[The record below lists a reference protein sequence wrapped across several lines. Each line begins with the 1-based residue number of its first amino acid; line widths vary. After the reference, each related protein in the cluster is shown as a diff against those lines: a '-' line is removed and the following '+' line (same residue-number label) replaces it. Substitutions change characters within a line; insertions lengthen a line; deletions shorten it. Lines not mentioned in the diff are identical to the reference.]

1 MKNRLIKAFSVGSC
15 VFVLALVFVFIG
27 TCKNPSASKNDD
39 FGELSDTPDG
49 STRLMVAIHDTPFK
63 MQDKTVEALFITVE
77 QMVIIDSNGT
87 HFTILEEERS
97 LDILAISRDDPV
109 VLSDVSVE
117 PGSYSELR
125 LVLKDDSTIKV
136 DGETHPIK
144 IPSGS
149 QSGLKL
155 KGPFVIPQG
164 KLFRLTID
172 FVANESVHWNKGQGY
187 MLKPVLRISST
198 AEIVG
203 IFRGNLTVS
212 GTYNLIINF
221 PAAGKE
227 CGKL

>member
-1 MKNRLIKAFSVGSC
+1 MKNCLIKAFSASSC
-15 VFVLALVFVFIG
+15 VLVLTLVSLFIG
-27 TCKNPSASKNDD
+27 TCKNPSASKNND

-49 STRLMVAIHDTPFK
+49 STRLLVAIHDTPFK

-77 QMVIIDSNGT
+77 QMVIIDSNGK

-97 LDILAISRDDPV
+97 MDILAISRNDPV

-117 PGSYSELR
+117 PGDYSELR
-125 LVLKDDSTIKV
+125 LVLKDDSTIVV

-155 KGPFVIPQG
+155 KGPFVIPKG

-172 FVANESVHWNKGQGY
+172 FVANESVHWNNGQGY

-198 AEIVG
+198 AE
-203 IFRGNLTVS
+203 RTS
-212 GTYNLIINF
+212 TYNCNS
-221 PAAGKE
+221 
-227 CGKL
+227 